1 MNQITE
7 DYLDTARNVIANA
20 KPFAGAFGMK
30 GGINDDPCHMNYYN
44 AMKAA
49 LEEEDADAY
58 ESVRFLLNADR
69 SYECSRS
76 VSFML
81 TAVQGLAVELV
92 PRLSLEQK
100 EEFRQWLDDNVPRR
114 MRLPI
119 QDQLYKALKK

>member
-7 DYLDTARNVIANA
+7 DYLETARSVIANA

-49 LEEEDADAY
+49 LEEENTDAY
-58 ESVRFLLNADR
+58 ESVRFLLNAER
-69 SYECSRS
+69 SYECPRA

-81 TAVQGLAVELV
+81 IAVQGLAVDLA
-92 PRLSLEQK
+92 PRLSREQK
-100 EEFRQWLDDNVPRR
+100 EEFRQWMDDNVPRR
-114 MRLPI
+114 MRLPV
-119 QDQLYKALKK
+119 QDYLYKALKK